1 VGIARSPSEVRTL
14 VSKNKLA
21 LVVAVEVS
29 NLFPTGCITSQLDQ
43 LYNKGVR
50 PVHLVHHHNNRF
62 SGAAPIPRLVQT
74 VGLVEALKGE
84 MSPINNVSCG
94 SNCDGDTN
102 LNTQGL
108 TGDGSTLVNAMVNA
122 MVNRGMLVDVAHV
135 SRKALVSIDS
145 ILSQRN
151 NYPMF
156 YSHAHLFDSIDGN
169 KDKRNEK
176 HITSN
181 EISLINASGGMVGL
195 RTGLEAANTY
205 GDSVGNYCDGSI
217 RSFAQSLMA
226 GVDQGLSIG
235 FGDDLNGFI
244 TQMKPRCYPNSDPA
258 TQGIQR
264 KGLAHVGLLPELMLD
279 LQNIG
284 VPQR

>member
-1 VGIARSPSEVRTL
+1 
-14 VSKNKLA
+14 
-21 LVVAVEVS
+21 
-29 NLFPTGCITSQLDQ
+29 
-43 LYNKGVR
+43 
-50 PVHLVHHHNNRF
+50 
-62 SGAAPIPRLVQT
+62 
-74 VGLVEALKGE
+74 
-84 MSPINNVSCG
+84 
-94 SNCDGDTN
+94 
-102 LNTQGL
+102 
-108 TGDGSTLVNAMVNA
+108 
-122 MVNRGMLVDVAHV
+122 MLVDVAHV

-226 GVDQGLSIG
+226 GVDQCLSIG

-264 KGLAHVGLLPELMLD
+264 KGLGHVGLLPELMLD